1 MKKINRQL
9 VHEKYDGHCAYCGCD
24 LEFNDMQVDHLVSR
38 FHFSIGSNKTYT
50 DNDLNDMNNLMPSC
64 KVCNKW
70 KSAHTLEHF
79 RDEISYQLRTLNAYS
94 SNFRMA
100 KKYDLL
106 KETPREIV
114 FYFEQEKTNKMINK
128 LDEKTAKEYGL
139 DFDELLDDFYDD
151 SNSNHRRGSTFFK
164 QSIVEINEEYY
175 PDVDKELYGFWET
188 NEYVY
193 SDDYGFDKQDIDTL
207 HRVVLKEKVI
217 VTKYWEKVKD

>member
-1 MKKINRQL
+1 M
-9 VHEKYDGHCAYCGCD
+9 
-24 LEFNDMQVDHLVSR
+24 S
-38 FHFSIGSNKTYT
+38 
-50 DNDLNDMNNLMPSC
+50 
-64 KVCNKW
+64 
-70 KSAHTLEHF
+70 
-79 RDEISYQLRTLNAYS
+79 
-94 SNFRMA
+94 
-100 KKYDLL
+100 
-106 KETPREIV
+106 
-114 FYFEQEKTNKMINK
+114 EKTNKMINK
-128 LDEKTAKEYGL
+128 LDEKTAEKYGL

-151 SNSNHRRGSTFFK
+151 SNSHHRRGSTFFK